1 MKRFTKIFF
10 FLLYG
15 LSLLTSQSNFSLS
28 DPACLDLLKG
38 NFKADSFADRELQA
52 NENLSNFLVSQINAD
67 SLHRYLAGLVSFNN
81 RNTIADQLSKPTEGI
96 LGARNWIRS
105 YLNYWSNQ
113 EKSVLIPC
121 EFEFDFTMCSRIR
134 HRELFAIIP
143 GTGALRDELVI
154 VEAHLDSRC
163 EDVCDTLCVAQGA
176 DDNGSGSSLL
186 MELTR
191 HLSKVKLN
199 RTLVILW
206 VTGEEQGL
214 GGSRSFATFCKQN
227 GIKIKAVF
235 NNDIVGGIE
244 CGVTSS
250 PPSCP
255 GPNLMDS
262 LRLRIFSAGTT
273 NSMPKNLARLTRI
286 LVEENLM
293 KAMPLAPKIDIM
305 FGEDRS
311 GRGSDHI
318 PFREQGYP
326 AIRFTSSYEHGDGNP
341 TQVGYTD
348 RQHST
353 RDILGKDLNGDGIFD
368 SLYVNFNYLRNNTIV
383 NALSAVNAASSNL
396 DAFTLVVT
404 PKVRSLNLK
413 IENPQAAK
421 KFVFGVRRINSA
433 YFDTV
438 IISDQPEILIEE
450 LIPTQYYIT
459 ACGIDSLGWISMFG
473 QEYNVR
479 VFSLVEDT
487 KRKAFVELL
496 QNKPNPFD
504 EQTLIPI
511 FVNDISN
518 IKTAELMVTSA
529 DGRIVKKIEL
539 QLIPGI
545 NELIYD
551 YNWHNYECGIF
562 YYSLFINGQKVDTK
576 KMELVAY

>member
-1 MKRFTKIFF
+1 M
-10 FLLYG
+10 
-15 LSLLTSQSNFSLS
+15 
-28 DPACLDLLKG
+28 
-38 NFKADSFADRELQA
+38 
-52 NENLSNFLVSQINAD
+52 
-67 SLHRYLAGLVSFNN
+67 
-81 RNTIADQLSKPTEGI
+81 
-96 LGARNWIRS
+96 
-105 YLNYWSNQ
+105 
-113 EKSVLIPC
+113 
-121 EFEFDFTMCSRIR
+121 
-134 HRELFAIIP
+134 
-143 GTGALRDELVI
+143 
-154 VEAHLDSRC
+154 
-163 EDVCDTLCVAQGA
+163 
-176 DDNGSGSSLL
+176 
-186 MELTR
+186 
-191 HLSKVKLN
+191 
-199 RTLVILW
+199 
-206 VTGEEQGL
+206 
-214 GGSRSFATFCKQN
+214 
-227 GIKIKAVF
+227 
-235 NNDIVGGIE
+235 
-244 CGVTSS
+244 
-250 PPSCP
+250 
-255 GPNLMDS
+255 
-262 LRLRIFSAGTT
+262 
-273 NSMPKNLARLTRI
+273 
-286 LVEENLM
+286 
-293 KAMPLAPKIDIM
+293 
-305 FGEDRS
+305 
-311 GRGSDHI
+311 
-318 PFREQGYP
+318 
-326 AIRFTSSYEHGDGNP
+326 
-341 TQVGYTD
+341 
-348 RQHST
+348 
-353 RDILGKDLNGDGIFD
+353 
-368 SLYVNFNYLRNNTIV
+368 NFNYLRNNTIV

-562 YYSLFINGQKVDTK
+562 YYSLFINGQKWTQ